1 MHWKKFLI
9 IFIMAFT
16 FNLLANDSLVI
27 VFLGPPGAGKGTHAS
42 PLGEKLGMP
51 HISTGD
57 LLRANIK
64 NNTPL
69 GKKAKGFIDEGK
81 LVPDELVLDILFD
94 RISQEDC
101 KKGYILDGFPRTLLQ
116 AQTLDTRIPKKTK
129 LIALNFAVSDAI
141 LLERI
146 TGRLVCQKCGAL
158 FHKKYSPPKISGSCD
173 SCKGDLYVRSDDNED
188 TVKKRLKSYWES
200 SYPLLNYYK
209 EKGAL
214 YEINSQKNKEEV
226 FREVVSTLDQIN
238 QSEVKIQAKSQ

>member
-1 MHWKKFLI
+1 MQWKKFLI

-16 FNLLANDSLVI
+16 FNLLANDPLVI

-69 GKKAKGFIDEGK
+69 GKKAKGYIDEGK

-101 KKGYILDGFPRTLLQ
+101 KKGYILDGFPRTLPQ
-116 AQTLDTRIPKKTK
+116 AQTLDKRLPKKTK
-129 LIALNFAVSDAI
+129 LIALNFALSDSI

-146 TGRLVCQKCGAL
+146 TGRLVCQKCGAV
-158 FHKKYSPPKISGSCD
+158 FHKKYSAPKVSGSCD
-173 SCKGDLYVRSDDNED
+173 HCQGALYVRSDDNEE
-188 TVKKRLKSYWES
+188 TVKKRLKSYWDS
-200 SYPLLNYYK
+200 SYPLITYYRQ
-209 EKGAL
+209 KGAL
-214 YEINSQKNKEEV
+214 YEIDSQKGKEEV
-226 FREVVSTLDQIN
+226 FSEVLATLDEIVTPKAIG
-238 QSEVKIQAKSQ
+238 SKK